1 MESNLAPVA
10 APHHRTLDFMPTPL
24 VVASPEEIQLAEDLR
39 RRIEQRYLKV
49 MPRLSKWPAAWAPSF
64 R

>member
-10 APHHRTLDFMPTPL
+10 APLHRTLDFMPTPL

-39 RRIEQRYLKV
+39 RRIEKRYLKG
-49 MPRLSKWPAAWAPSF
+49 
-64 R
+64 

>member
-10 APHHRTLDFMPTPL
+10 APLHRTLGFMPTPL

-39 RRIEQRYLKV
+39 RRIEQRYLKG
-49 MPRLSKWPAAWAPSF
+49 
-64 R
+64 